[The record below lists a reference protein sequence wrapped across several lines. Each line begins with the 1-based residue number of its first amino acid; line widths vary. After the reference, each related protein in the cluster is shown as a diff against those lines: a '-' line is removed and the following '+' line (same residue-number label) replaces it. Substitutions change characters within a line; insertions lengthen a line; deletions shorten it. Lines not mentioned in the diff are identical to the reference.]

1 MSVKSLQLSPGDLV
15 ESTLIPGVRAYLV
28 EPGSIPF
35 GKKRI
40 TGWRVYML
48 HNGMYDFMDDESIK
62 LVMTGRE
69 IVQKMLNEVKK
80 WVLLS

>member
-1 MSVKSLQLSPGDLV
+1 MTVECPQLNPGDLV

-28 EPGSIPF
+28 EHGSIPF
-35 GKKRI
+35 GKKCI

-62 LVMTGRE
+62 LVMTGKE

-80 WVLLS
+80 